1 MCVCVLLLKAIKPYF
16 FLNVKREHWSCFV
29 KKKIILYKVLMLLL
43 KVFYIRAVF
52 LCVLMLW
59 CQGELQLMVFFF
71 CPNDDELRYKLNW
84 WGGCMWHRAP
94 VLTERSLSDGHF
106 LVWVT
111 MSADFVSFQC
121 FIFWVFINPDFTV
134 SAVASLNAA
143 LPPLRALVLSA
154 VWAANEVNV
163 ANPGPTENQQ
173 VVQLLVSSLG
183 GFTVVKCV
191 FNWPSAVS
199 LNKAAAQV
207 FFLFFFKGKNT
218 ELQQWLLQW
227 TSAVKTKP

>member
-1 MCVCVLLLKAIKPYF
+1 MCCFFVCSNA
-16 FLNVKREHWSCFV
+16 
-29 KKKIILYKVLMLLL
+29 LMS
-43 KVFYIRAVF
+43 RWTSAD
-52 LCVLMLW
+52 
-59 CQGELQLMVFFF
+59 VFFF
-71 CPNDDELRYKLNW
+71 FLSKWWWAALQTELVRWLHVAPSSGPDWTQPFW
-84 WGGCMWHRAP
+84 WTLPRVGY
-94 VLTERSLSDGHF
+94 D
-106 LVWVT
+106 
-111 MSADFVSFQC
+111 VSWLC
-121 FIFWVFINPDFTV
+121 FISVFYLLGFYPDFTV

-207 FFLFFFKGKNT
+207 FFLFFLKGKTLNYSSDCYS
-218 ELQQWLLQW
+218 EPQR
-227 TSAVKTKP
+227 

>member
-1 MCVCVLLLKAIKPYF
+1 MILFC
-16 FLNVKREHWSCFV
+16 
-29 KKKIILYKVLMLLL
+29 KKKNHFVQSVNAFIKSLLHMCCFFVCSNALMSRWTSAD
-43 KVFYIRAVF
+43 VF
-52 LCVLMLW
+52 
-59 CQGELQLMVFFF
+59 FFF

-121 FIFWVFINPDFTV
+121 FIFWVFINPDFTL
-134 SAVASLNAA
+134 SAVVSLNAA

-207 FFLFFFKGKNT
+207 FFLFFLKGKTLNY
-218 ELQQWLLQW
+218 
-227 TSAVKTKP
+227 SSDCYSKPQL